1 MILASYSDLKVF
13 RLIYNRLYVV
23 MPITFEL
30 NNYYSNRVAIDRL
43 NFQIKY
49 GTSFIFSDLKQISLI
64 LLSMNF

>member
-13 RLIYNRLYVV
+13 RFIYNRLYVV

-43 NFQIKY
+43 NF
-49 GTSFIFSDLKQISLI
+49 
-64 LLSMNF
+64 